1 MISNFKNMAFCI
13 GHVFIYSNNRKE
25 LAVQYPKVTKVF
37 EEIQDENMN
46 RKDRGVIWD
55 NLVGN
60 IRICIIEVL

>member
-37 EEIQDENMN
+37 EEIQD
-46 RKDRGVIWD
+46 
-55 NLVGN
+55 
-60 IRICIIEVL
+60 